1 MTKTVDRVTLP
12 SGKTYDAEWAAVAI
26 GNDVFSAKLPA
37 ETSVVDIVT
46 DFAGADPIIVDNPLT
61 GRKIYEGYTVFESLR
76 SMDGGII
83 ITLGRGDT
91 A

>member
-1 MTKTVDRVTLP
+1 MTKTDRVTLP
-12 SGKTYDAEWAAVAI
+12 NGKIYDAEWAAVAI

-37 ETSVVDIVT
+37 DTSIVDIVT
-46 DFAGADPIIVDNPLT
+46 DFSGAETIIVDNPLT
-61 GRKIYEGYTVFESLR
+61 GRHVYEGYTAFESLR

-83 ITLGRGDT
+83 ITLGRGES